1 MDVFYNN
8 MRVSY
13 KMRYPSV
20 YFPSHLKAM
29 TNGMVYVHYLVAE
42 KILGRPLLSNE
53 CVHHVNQNKNDFDEE
68 NIWIFASNKD
78 HSDYHSAI
86 KYNIEYSLTKIDGIY
101 YCKTIT
107 PISICPRCGKVKSK
121 NAKICIECAKK
132 EQDKSVPD
140 NEELKQVLYEK
151 QNFCAVAKI
160 YGVSDNAVRKW
171 CKRYDLPFKTKDLKE
186 EVKRIKID

>member
-20 YFPSHLKAM
+20 YFPSHSKAM

-68 NIWIFASNKD
+68 NI
-78 HSDYHSAI
+78 
-86 KYNIEYSLTKIDGIY
+86 
-101 YCKTIT
+101 
-107 PISICPRCGKVKSK
+107 
-121 NAKICIECAKK
+121 
-132 EQDKSVPD
+132 
-140 NEELKQVLYEK
+140 
-151 QNFCAVAKI
+151 
-160 YGVSDNAVRKW
+160 
-171 CKRYDLPFKTKDLKE
+171 
-186 EVKRIKID
+186 